1 MSEASTTAK
10 PRKKQRP
17 VYFTVRRLV
26 DPATG
31 EEVGALVPMHEVD
44 RRAMRERS
52 YTTGAVIRA
61 ELMRPR
67 SVGFHR
73 FAHALGGM
81 IADHIEGY
89 EGLDAHAAL
98 KAMQLASGVACD
110 ETRTPVPGLGELVS
124 RQAQSLAFDKMP
136 EGEFR
141 AFVSG
146 ICHHIAAKHWP
157 HMTPEA
163 VEEMARMMA

>member
-1 MSEASTTAK
+1 MSGQAKKK
-10 PRKKQRP
+10 PRRP

-31 EEVGALVPMHEVD
+31 EELGALVPNHEVD

-81 IADHIEGY
+81 IADLIEGY

-110 ETRTPVPGLGELVS
+110 VTRTPVPGMGELVT
-124 RQAQSLAFDKMP
+124 RQPQSLAFDQME

-141 AFVSG
+141 AFVAG
-146 ICHHIAAKHWP
+146 ICQHIVAEHWP
-157 HMTPEA
+157 DMTPEA
-163 VEEMARMMA
+163 VEEMARLMV